1 MLLDAKTYFIIWPRF
16 KYVIHL
22 YDALVNLLSWSRGI
36 TGYFWTI
43 SPLNITVS
51 SSGSLRSTASS
62 PSWKQVAEQ
71 EHQRLMDQQTGL
83 LAIHESN
90 TKDDTT
96 PWLNRT
102 GWPQLFVAK
111 DLKVLNFTYLI
122 GLTEVNR
129 LHSIACLPCINLDN
143 TLY

>member
-1 MLLDAKTYFIIWPRF
+1 MMLLDAKTYFIIWPRF

-51 SSGSLRSTASS
+51 SSDSLCSTASS

-71 EHQRLMDQQTGL
+71 EYQRLMDQQTGL

-102 GWPQLFVAK
+102 GWPGYAK
-111 DLKVLNFTYLI
+111 IEKIIIDI
-122 GLTEVNR
+122 
-129 LHSIACLPCINLDN
+129 
-143 TLY
+143 